1 MEMGEEGGIDAFL
14 KNNPSLRKGI
24 YMFNG
29 ILTNHMIGQSF
40 GLPSKELDLLLA
52 SFQL

>member
-29 ILTNHMIGQSF
+29 ILTNHMIGQNF